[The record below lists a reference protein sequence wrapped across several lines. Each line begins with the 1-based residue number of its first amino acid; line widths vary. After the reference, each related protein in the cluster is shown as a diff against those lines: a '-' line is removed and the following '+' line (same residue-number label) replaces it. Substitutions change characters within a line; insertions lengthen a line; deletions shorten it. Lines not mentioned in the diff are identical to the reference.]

1 MPGGCGGGHARAPF
15 GQLSTVTALASP
27 GFAFLAA
34 WRRAA
39 ELAGPLSFA
48 GRRYGTGTTTRGE
61 CPALPAASATLA

>member
-1 MPGGCGGGHARAPF
+1 MDRAGRLRGRSRPHPF
-15 GQLSTVTALASP
+15 GRLSTVTALVSP

-39 ELAGPLSFA
+39 ELA

-61 CPALPAASATLA
+61 CPALPTASATLA